1 MKGVLVIIAVLVFAS
16 AGTAGEYFKW
26 VDKRGVTHFTDIE
39 AKVPEE
45 YREDV
50 ERRQMPVEGEAPSE
64 SPREERKVTEEPR
77 DRYGRGRDYWVKR
90 TDVAKRN
97 LYRVQ
102 SEYQQLKREYRDL
115 LDAFDK
121 TTSLAKRDEYKKRM
135 ESVQNE
141 MRIRSEDIL
150 RAREMLERTLPA
162 EAATAGAPAEWV
174 Q

>member
-1 MKGVLVIIAVLVFAS
+1 
-16 AGTAGEYFKW
+16 
-26 VDKRGVTHFTDIE
+26 
-39 AKVPEE
+39 
-45 YREDV
+45 
-50 ERRQMPVEGEAPSE
+50 
-64 SPREERKVTEEPR
+64 
-77 DRYGRGRDYWVKR
+77 
-90 TDVAKRN
+90 VAKRN
-97 LYRVQ
+97 LSRTQ
-102 SEYQQLKREYRDL
+102 SEYEQLRGEYMDL